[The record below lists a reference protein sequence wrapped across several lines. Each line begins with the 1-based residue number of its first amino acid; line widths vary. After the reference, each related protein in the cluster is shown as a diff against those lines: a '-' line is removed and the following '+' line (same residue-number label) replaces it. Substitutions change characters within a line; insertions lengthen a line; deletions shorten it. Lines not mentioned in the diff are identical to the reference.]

1 MTLVVLLVLMNL
13 IGRLVLLAA
22 SWAAQRAEDAG
33 SLHPDLMAQ
42 ARLTVP
48 LGRRN
53 PRRTSGACP
62 SCPGSCWAR
71 CRRWP
76 WGGSAGADAQARVG

>member
-22 SWAAQRAEDAG
+22 SWAPQRAEDAG

-48 LGRRN
+48 LGPEEPETHERRL
-53 PRRTSGACP
+53 PFVSGLVLGAVSALALGRVRR
-62 SCPGSCWAR
+62 R
-71 CRRWP
+71 
-76 WGGSAGADAQARVG
+76 